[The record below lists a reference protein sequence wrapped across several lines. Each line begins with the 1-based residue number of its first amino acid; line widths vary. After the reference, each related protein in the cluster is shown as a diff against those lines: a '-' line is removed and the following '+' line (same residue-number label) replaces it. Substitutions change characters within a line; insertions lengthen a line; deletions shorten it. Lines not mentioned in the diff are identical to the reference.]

1 MWKSMSKGELVV
13 IYIIWLLSAAVFIF
27 GSCHFL
33 GIGEEF
39 IQNIIPSGSI
49 EVSEELAST
58 ATSTLE
64 ANAAGASSIKD
75 TILSSTGNNPNNIL
89 IGLGVYVALATLIYI
104 IVAGVKQRVPAIY
117 FVGIF
122 LHMALGVILIVN
134 SAPLFG

>member
-49 EVSEELAST
+49 EVSEELAKQVDEAKKS
-58 ATSTLE
+58 AHNTSLM
-64 ANAAGASSIKD
+64 
-75 TILSSTGNNPNNIL
+75 
-89 IGLGVYVALATLIYI
+89 
-104 IVAGVKQRVPAIY
+104 Q
-117 FVGIF
+117 
-122 LHMALGVILIVN
+122 
-134 SAPLFG
+134 